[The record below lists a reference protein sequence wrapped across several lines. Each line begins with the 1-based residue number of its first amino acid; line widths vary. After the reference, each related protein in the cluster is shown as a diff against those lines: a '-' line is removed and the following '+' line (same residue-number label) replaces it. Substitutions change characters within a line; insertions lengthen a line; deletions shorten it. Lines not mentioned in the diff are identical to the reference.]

1 MAKLVNLTK
10 NKILTITGGVAEPQV
25 QVSIEDWEAPI
36 IKSVYGNK
44 VTIIEEPKTKKK
56 SK

>member
-25 QVSIEDWEAPI
+25 QVTIEDWEAPI